1 LDERDPDTG
10 VLRALEV
17 VEEDRSRSV
26 ATIKELDDT
35 GALLLGG
42 ALVTE
47 VDRMVDRLSGSPSDK
62 G

>member
-1 LDERDPDTG
+1 M
-10 VLRALEV
+10 LRALEV

-47 VDRMVDRLSGSPSDK
+47 VDRMVDRLSGS
-62 G
+62 GR